1 MKFYCYRV
9 SWEFSVKT
17 QRKILPEYQKSA
29 KSQRARIRR
38 CHGEMHRSSSVHSK
52 RFQWYM
58 CVAILNQSQMSKS
71 FIEFFFFGPFTNR
84 AQMVELHPAKTNSIW
99 NCFHFSFR
107 FRHIHFHLSFKL
119 RRGSVL
125 VRFTH
130 KKKHKFLVVPDDCDL
145 FCWNKLRYTYT
156 HLGIENA
163 RWNENF
169 AESRKTCKR
178 CKTKGSTR
186 FVIQT

>member
-84 AQMVELHPAKTNSIW
+84 AQMVELHPAKTNFIW

-130 KKKHKFLVVPDDCDL
+130 KKNTNFWLCRTIAICFIETNCGIH
-145 FCWNKLRYTYT
+145 T
-156 HLGIENA
+156 HIL
-163 RWNENF
+163 
-169 AESRKTCKR
+169 ESRMPDETKISRRAGKR
-178 CKTKGSTR
+178 VKDVKRKARPGL
-186 FVIQT
+186 